1 MSLRLETAPGAT
13 TDVAE
18 RCTLVLLGFRNDL
31 ARHRVLSFLR
41 EQVGTAPADLSLP
54 YTLSEQIDAQTGA
67 RLSAELDR
75 LGAVVRLTRI
85 EPAAPAAVAEP
96 VAGPAPTA
104 TVAGPAPPAR
114 LAISARGI
122 RLLVI
127 VGVGVA
133 WMIRLLRQDSEI
145 VIPFP
150 DPPRHLPRA
159 AAAAVQPARP
169 SRVSIAQIKQLIARG
184 DLDAAQ
190 QAAERL
196 ADEGQEAAALALQGD
211 VHAKRGN
218 WQAART
224 AYERSLALGSEN
236 ADVFLA
242 LAGIYRQQGMQTQA
256 VEMLHRAQQSGA
268 RGQDFE
274 EMKQVVVAEQDA
286 ESGFDSVTSPHF
298 AISFDGGR
306 DNAAAQLIMSQLEDA
321 YLVVGH
327 KLGEYPSNRTPVV
340 LYAAQE
346 FQRVTHSP
354 GWAGA
359 LYDGRIKVPVRGLQ
373 SDSPDLARTIRHE
386 YAHSLILT
394 LSGGHCPVWL
404 NEGVAMWAEEERDGD
419 RQEWALGAIQL
430 HQPFKLAELENSF
443 VRLSSTQAAAAYAQ
457 SYLAVRHLVA
467 RYGERSLQKLLIAFA
482 SSDTTADAFR
492 EALPIE
498 LSSFEDDLRR
508 EQDGG

>member
-1 MSLRLETAPGAT
+1 MSLRLDTPPGAA
-13 TDVAE
+13 TDVGE

-41 EQVGTAPADLSLP
+41 EQAAAPTEPSLP
-54 YTLSEQIDAQTGA
+54 HTLYAQIDAHTGA
-67 RLSAELDR
+67 RLAAELDR

-85 EPAAPAAVAEP
+85 DAEPPVAEPLAAPAEAAAITSP
-96 VAGPAPTA
+96 PT
-104 TVAGPAPPAR
+104 PAR
-114 LAISARGI
+114 FAISARGV
-122 RLLVI
+122 RLMVI

-133 WMIRLLRQDSEI
+133 WMIHLLRQDSEI

-150 DPPRHLPRA
+150 DPPGHARPA
-159 AAAAVQPARP
+159 AAAAAPAQPARA
-169 SRVSIAQIKQLIARG
+169 SRVSIPQIKQLIATG
-184 DLDAAQ
+184 DLDGAE

-211 VHAKRGN
+211 VHAKRGD

-224 AYERSLALGSEN
+224 AYERSVALGWEK

-242 LAGIYRQQGMQTQA
+242 LAGIYRQQGMQAQA
-256 VEMLHRAQQSGA
+256 VEMLHRAQQNGA
-268 RGQDFE
+268 KGQDFE
-274 EMKQVVVAEQDA
+274 EMEQVVVAEQDA

-306 DNAAAQLIMSQLEDA
+306 DNAAAQLILSQLEDA
-321 YLVVGH
+321 YMVVGH
-327 KLGEYPSNRTPVV
+327 KLGEYPSSRTPVV
-340 LYAAQE
+340 LYAAQDFE
-346 FQRVTHSP
+346 RVTHSP

-419 RQEWALGAIQL
+419 RRDWALGAIQL

-443 VRLSSTQAAAAYAQ
+443 MRLSSVQAAAAYAQ

-467 RYGERSLQKLLIAFA
+467 RYGERSLQQLLIAFA
-482 SSDTTADAFR
+482 TNSTTADAFR
-492 EALPIE
+492 AALPVE